1 MMAAIHCCNRA
12 VFGQSIAQMTTGLFS
27 SARQEFLGGTLT
39 KEGLGSVASHLLQ
52 ALLEQN

>member
-1 MMAAIHCCNRA
+1 MAAIHCCNRA